1 MRRFIAGPL
10 QNYGNPQGRTMYRR
24 LRNIPPR
31 INLRALLQ
39 NASLSGLWKDVK
51 EALAGTER
59 DFTTGTLGKAIFIL
73 ALPMVLEMI
82 MESVFAVVDIF
93 FVSKLGSEAVA
104 TVGITESLM
113 TIIYSLAMGLSAATT
128 ALVSRRIGEKNP
140 EGAAIAAVQAIIAGV
155 AVSLVISIPGILL
168 APDILRL
175 MGASTEITS
184 KYFMYTTIMLGSNVI
199 IMLLF
204 IINSVFR
211 SAGDAAIS
219 MRVLWLGNI
228 INIVLD
234 PCLIFGVGP
243 FPELGI
249 TGAAIAT
256 NIGRGIAILYQFHL
270 LFRGNKRVSLHMR
283 HLKLDLGVMVRLFR
297 ISLGGIGQSLI
308 ATSSWIGMVRII
320 SVFGSQVMAGYTIAI
335 RIIIFVLLPSWGL
348 SNAAATLVGQNLGAK
363 QPERAERSVWIT
375 GGINMILMG
384 SIAIAFIAWPG
395 FFIGLFINEPA
406 VLASGISCLRVL
418 SYGFVAYALGM
429 VVIHSFNGAGDTVT
443 PTFINFFCFWLFE
456 IPLAYMLALPFGL
469 NENGVYI
476 AILAAETAMTL
487 VGVQL
492 FRRGRWKLREV

>member
-1 MRRFIAGPL
+1 
-10 QNYGNPQGRTMYRR
+10 MYRR
-24 LRNIPPR
+24 LRNIPLR
-31 INLRALLQ
+31 VNLRTLLQ
-39 NASLSGLWKDVK
+39 NPTLNGIWSDVK
-51 EALAGTER
+51 EALAGTDR
-59 DFTTGTLGKAIFIL
+59 DFTTGTLSKALFIL

-93 FVSKLGSEAVA
+93 FVSKLGADAVA

-128 ALVSRRIGEKNP
+128 ALVSRRIGEKNR
-140 EGAAIAAVQAIIAGV
+140 EGAAVAAVQAIIAGV
-155 AVSLVISIPGILL
+155 GVSFLISLPGILF

-184 KYFMYTTIMLGSNVI
+184 QYFMYTTIMLGSNVI

-204 IINSVFR
+204 IINAVFR

-228 INIVLD
+228 INIFLD
-234 PCLIFGVGP
+234 PCLIFGWGP

-249 TGAAIAT
+249 MGAAVAT
-256 NIGRGIAILYQFHL
+256 NVGRGIAILYQFYV
-270 LFRGNKRVSLHMR
+270 LFLGNKRVSLHLR
-283 HLKLDLGVMVRLFR
+283 NLKVDLKVMARLFR

-320 SVFGSQVMAGYTIAI
+320 SVFGSQVMAGYTVAI

-348 SNAAATLVGQNLGAK
+348 SNAAATLVGQNLGAQ
-363 QPERAERSVWIT
+363 QPERAQRSVWFTSIV
-375 GGINMILMG
+375 NMILMG
-384 SIAIAFIAWPG
+384 TIAVVFIAAPG
-395 FFIGLFINEPA
+395 FFIGLFIREPS
-406 VLASGISCLRVL
+406 VLASGVSCLRIL

-429 VVIHSFNGAGDTVT
+429 VVIHSFNGAGDTAT
-443 PTFINFFCFWLFE
+443 PTVINFFCFWMFE
-456 IPLAYMLALPFGL
+456 IPLAYALALPLGM
-469 NENGVYI
+469 EETGVYI
-476 AILAAETAMTL
+476 AILVAETGMTL
-487 VGVQL
+487 VGVIL